1 MEEKKYLPGH
11 IVPGRWGVN
20 KELGSGNWIVDNLNS
35 ALNTWNNK
43 LAEIWQLI
51 STSPEEFKGGGIWDV
66 IVGINGGLQA
76 IGYALLVLFF
86 VMGIVKTCGSFTEF
100 KKPELVFKSFI
111 RFILAQA
118 AVGHGMELMMAVF
131 RVAQGM
137 VSSIISS
144 SGLSALTATTLPDE
158 MVTIIEDVGLI
169 ESIPLWAVTLLGS
182 LFIWVLAL
190 VMILTVYSRF
200 FKLYIATAI
209 APVPLAS
216 FAGQPSSSI
225 GMAFVKSYAAIC
237 LEGCVIVLACVIF
250 SAFASTPPAI
260 VDTTLAPATIVW
272 NYVGELVFN
281 MLVLVGAI
289 KMSDRLIRELMGLG

>member
-1 MEEKKYLPGH
+1 M
-11 IVPGRWGVN
+11 
-20 KELGSGNWIVDNLNS
+20 GSGNWIVDNLNS

-209 APVPLAS
+209 APVPLA
-216 FAGQPSSSI
+216 
-225 GMAFVKSYAAIC
+225 KSYAAIC

-260 VDTTLAPATIVW
+260 VDSTLAPATIVW